1 MILKTVDVEEAQAH
15 LSELVDDVE
24 HGTLVYLRKNKQFV
38 AEIIPYQNRI
48 LGLHKGAVEC
58 SEGFDA
64 ELPNSFWM
72 GQ

>member
-1 MILKTVDVEEAQAH
+1 MTSKTVDVEETQAR
-15 LSELVDDVE
+15 LSELVNDVE
-24 HGTLVYLRKNKQFV
+24 HGMLIYLRKNNQFV

-48 LGLHKGAVEC
+48 LGLHKGAIEC

-64 ELPNSFWM
+64 ELPDSFWM